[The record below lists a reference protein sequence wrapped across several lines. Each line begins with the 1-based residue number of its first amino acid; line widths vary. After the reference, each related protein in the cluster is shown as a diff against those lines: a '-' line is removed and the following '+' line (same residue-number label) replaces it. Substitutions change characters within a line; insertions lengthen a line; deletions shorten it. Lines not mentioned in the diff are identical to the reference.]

1 MSLSCSLG
9 STDAD
14 VVCFVDMVL
23 GRRDGGRRPQEGGRH
38 AEVALIDANVAVA
51 GMADGSSCLAIAVQL
66 EWEGFR

>member
-1 MSLSCSLG
+1 MSLSCSLD
-9 STDAD
+9 STDAE

-23 GRRDGGRRPQEGGRH
+23 GKRDGGLRLQKGGRH
-38 AEVALIDANVAVA
+38 AEVVLIDANVAIA